1 MQFCTLNEA
10 WGNKECFTDN
20 NVTNS
25 TNVTNK
31 KNENITETESD
42 IMQKEPLI
50 SHNKYTYKKPQKK
63 IYYSA
68 TEESLFDNYTD
79 TINDKHERDKLLQK
93 VLKSRR
99 CRDVLRKKFRPDLI
113 NKLILI
119 LDDYRD
125 VIVLLLVG
133 FCIVIFLN
141 MLYNI
146 NKKN

>member
-1 MQFCTLNEA
+1 MQFCTLDEA
-10 WGNKECFTDN
+10 WGHKECFTND
-20 NVTNS
+20 NVTNEK
-25 TNVTNK
+25 NQI
-31 KNENITETESD
+31 NENITDTTSD
-42 IMQKEPLI
+42 IMQKETFI
-50 SHNKYTYKKPQKK
+50 NNKKPQKK
-63 IYYSA
+63 IYYNA

-79 TINDKHERDKLLQK
+79 TINDRHERDKLLQR

-113 NKLILI
+113 NKLIFI

-133 FCIVIFLN
+133 FCIIIFLN

-146 NKKN
+146 NQKN

>member
-1 MQFCTLNEA
+1 MQFCTLDEA
-10 WGNKECFTDN
+10 WGNKECFTN
-20 NVTNS
+20 NTVTNEK
-25 TNVTNK
+25 NQTNK
-31 KNENITETESD
+31 DITDTESD
-42 IMQKEPLI
+42 VIQKEPLI
-50 SHNKYTYKKPQKK
+50 SRNEYNFKKPQRK
-63 IYYSA
+63 INYTA

-79 TINDKHERDKLLQK
+79 TINDKHERDKLLQR

-133 FCIVIFLN
+133 FCIIIFLN

-146 NKKN
+146 NQKN

>member
-1 MQFCTLNEA
+1 MQFCTLDEA
-10 WGNKECFTDN
+10 WGHKECFTNDN
-20 NVTNS
+20 V
-25 TNVTNK
+25 TNVTNEK
-31 KNENITETESD
+31 NQINENITDTASD
-42 IMQKEPLI
+42 IMQKETFI
-50 SHNKYTYKKPQKK
+50 NNKKPQKK
-63 IYYSA
+63 IYYNA

-79 TINDKHERDKLLQK
+79 TINDRHERDKLLQR

-133 FCIVIFLN
+133 FCIIIFLN

-146 NKKN
+146 NQKN